1 MQGRSSI
8 KSSGSHIVVIGA
20 GVGGLATAL
29 RLRSEGHDITVVDT
43 HRWPGGKMR
52 PVTSAIGNIDAGPTV
67 LTMRHVFEDLFRAS
81 GARLDD
87 HVRLIREPCLA
98 RHFWPDGSQLD
109 LFDDREESA
118 RAIERFAGHR
128 AAGEFR
134 RYAVEAQELFR
145 AFEAP
150 MMRSGEPSMFRLAAA
165 ALAAPRKVSN
175 LLPGA
180 TLAGKLS
187 RMFTDPRLRQLFGRY
202 ATYVGGSPYGSPAL
216 ISLVWRA
223 EEAGVWRVEGGMHRL
238 AEAMARRFVEM
249 GGSLRL
255 GTRASRIRVDGN
267 GVTGVDLD
275 PDTPLAADAL
285 VYAGDPRALATGLLG
300 KAVTRIATVTERIPR
315 SHSAYVWSFAARAG
329 GRELL
334 HHNVFFATSPYT
346 EFSDIAAGRISSEP
360 TVYVCAQ
367 DRGTDRPAPTADER
381 FEIIL
386 NAAARV
392 KPATNDI
399 EEKET
404 CRLATFKTLENLGL
418 TFAPSPT
425 GQSLTTPTDFE
436 ALFPGSAGA
445 LYGQSPHGMMA
456 SLKRPRARTAIQ
468 GLYLAGGGTHPGA
481 GVPMA
486 ALSGKHAAEAIV
498 ADLGST

>member
-1 MQGRSSI
+1 MQRRSST

-20 GVGGLATAL
+20 GVGGLASAL
-29 RLRSEGHDITVVDT
+29 RLRSEGYDITVLDA

-52 PVTSAIGNIDAGPTV
+52 PVISVAGNVDAGPTV

-87 HVRLIREPCLA
+87 HVRLIREPYLA
-98 RHFWPDGSQLD
+98 RHFWPDGSHLD

-128 AAGEFR
+128 AAVEFH
-134 RYAVEAQELFR
+134 RYAAEAQELFR
-145 AFEAP
+145 IFEAP
-150 MMRSGEPSMFRLAAA
+150 MMQSGEPSLFRLAAA
-165 ALAAPRKVSN
+165 ALSAPRKVSN

-187 RMFTDPRLRQLFGRY
+187 RMFTDPRLQQLFGRY
-202 ATYVGGSPYGSPAL
+202 ATYVGGTPYCSPAL
-216 ISLVWRA
+216 ISLIWRA

-238 AEAMARRFVEM
+238 AEAMAHRLVEM

-255 GTRASRIRVDGN
+255 GTRVVRIRVDGES
-267 GVTGVDLD
+267 VTGIDVD
-275 PDTPLAADAL
+275 PDTPLSADVL

-300 KAVTRIATVTERIPR
+300 KAVTRIARITKRTPR
-315 SHSAYVWSFAARAG
+315 SLSAHVWGFAARAH

-334 HHNVFFATSPYT
+334 HHNVFFASNPYT
-346 EFSDIAAGRISSEP
+346 EFTDITAGRIPSEP

-367 DRGTDRPAPTADER
+367 DRGTDCPVPTGDER

-386 NAAARV
+386 NAAART

-404 CRLATFKTLENLGL
+404 CRLVTFKTLENLGL
-418 TFAPSPT
+418 TIVPVPT
-425 GQSLTTPTDFE
+425 VQSLTTPTDFE

-456 SLKRPRARTAIQ
+456 SLKRPRARTEIR